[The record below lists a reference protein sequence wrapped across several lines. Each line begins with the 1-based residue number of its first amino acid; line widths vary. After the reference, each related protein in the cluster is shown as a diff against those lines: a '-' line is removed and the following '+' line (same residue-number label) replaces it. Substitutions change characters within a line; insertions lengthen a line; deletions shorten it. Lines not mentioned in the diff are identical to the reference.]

1 MLTEEEKTE
10 IGRLV
15 ESRLLE
21 LLKGSW
27 SSELKQPESAKH
39 TLAVRELMLDLERG
53 VRRQFLESLEDAPI
67 ASDASPSP
75 TASESKPILEPFVRV
90 IARAVEV
97 LGSSEKALRWLETPV
112 RSLGDQPPVSLLGT
126 PDGRARVEDALGR
139 IEHGVW

>member
-27 SSELKQPESAKH
+27 SSEVKQPESAEH
-39 TLAVRELMLDLERG
+39 MWPVRELMADLERG
-53 VRRQFLESLEDAPI
+53 LRRQLLDSLEDTPI
-67 ASDASPSP
+67 AANASPSP
-75 TASESKPILEPFVRV
+75 TSLETKPILEPFVRV
-90 IARAVEV
+90 IARAIEV

-126 PDGRARVEDALGR
+126 PEGRARVEDVLGR